1 MKNKVQMSLAAIM
14 IAVATFLAVQL
25 NQTFAAPTFTGDAA
39 ADFTGPS
46 AIKIDDLTTRDVGM
60 PFPAFPTST
69 VSGFDMQAFYLEYDA
84 ATDIMYVGIDCVVI
98 CGDSDGDGD
107 PGGTSTTLADLGGED
122 IPDFGPGESFG
133 LLIDTDNDYTP
144 TSGDFDVVIGVRD
157 DDDLSQI
164 GAFVYTGLIGEEM
177 VNEVWSTRL
186 PNTVALFQSPSA
198 AAPDLEFTIAN
209 FSTLPGFPAGQAPQ
223 RYGLHLGMGALGID
237 DGIGEDYAPDRIPVV
252 ITPSP
257 MPTETP
263 TVIPTDTPTDTPTAA
278 PTDTPTATV
287 TPTNP
292 PGPTATPTNT
302 GEPQPSPTPTL
313 TPPPPTEV
321 PPTGAKFATFQEW
334 KSAQQTA
341 RLTAD
346 VQRALATQNSAFRL
360 EIPALDLTTAVFTR
374 GWKQVKQTDGS
385 LVSQWEDVIYGA
397 GWHKNSTSPGQKGNM
412 VVSGHSNAA
421 GSVFWNLWD
430 LKAGETIYVDQAR
443 VRYTYVIEAVTVER
457 ETNASPAQQAE
468 NAAYLHQTED
478 NRLTLITC
486 WPWNDSTHRVFVVAL
501 LKNIQMIS
509 EQR

>member
-177 VNEVWSTRL
+177 VNEVYI
-186 PNTVALFQSPSA
+186 F
-198 AAPDLEFTIAN
+198 
-209 FSTLPGFPAGQAPQ
+209 
-223 RYGLHLGMGALGID
+223 
-237 DGIGEDYAPDRIPVV
+237 
-252 ITPSP
+252 
-257 MPTETP
+257 
-263 TVIPTDTPTDTPTAA
+263 
-278 PTDTPTATV
+278 
-287 TPTNP
+287 
-292 PGPTATPTNT
+292 
-302 GEPQPSPTPTL
+302 
-313 TPPPPTEV
+313 
-321 PPTGAKFATFQEW
+321 
-334 KSAQQTA
+334 
-341 RLTAD
+341 
-346 VQRALATQNSAFRL
+346 
-360 EIPALDLTTAVFTR
+360 
-374 GWKQVKQTDGS
+374 
-385 LVSQWEDVIYGA
+385 
-397 GWHKNSTSPGQKGNM
+397 
-412 VVSGHSNAA
+412 
-421 GSVFWNLWD
+421 
-430 LKAGETIYVDQAR
+430 
-443 VRYTYVIEAVTVER
+443 
-457 ETNASPAQQAE
+457 
-468 NAAYLHQTED
+468 
-478 NRLTLITC
+478 
-486 WPWNDSTHRVFVVAL
+486 
-501 LKNIQMIS
+501 
-509 EQR
+509 